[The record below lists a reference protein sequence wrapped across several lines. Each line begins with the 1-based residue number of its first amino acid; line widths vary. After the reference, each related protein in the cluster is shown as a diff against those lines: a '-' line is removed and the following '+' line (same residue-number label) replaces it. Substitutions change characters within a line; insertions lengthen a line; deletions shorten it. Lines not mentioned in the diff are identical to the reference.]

1 MGPWDVRLGGPS
13 REVGPVG
20 EAVAQAQRGAFFRK
34 KEYRDTPLPD
44 WVVLSQRL
52 PEPLIFEDVPLR
64 DA

>member
-1 MGPWDVRLGGPS
+1 
-13 REVGPVG
+13 VG